1 MLNIMH
7 YSWSIL
13 DRQAFQGRILVGCQ
27 RDKMRGVLGPKYGA
41 ADFVKFTFSKKAMKI
56 DKIFTVDLMFTTQR
70 QIDGE
75 GFINFCLS

>member
-41 ADFVKFTFSKKAMKI
+41 VI
-56 DKIFTVDLMFTTQR
+56 VNGI
-70 QIDGE
+70 
-75 GFINFCLS
+75 